1 MPERDGLSAEGVSEQ
16 AGASR
21 LPSLRLLAGFEAAA
35 RIGSFSRAA
44 ESLHLS
50 QSAISH
56 QIQQLEEFVG
66 QPLFHRVG
74 RGVELTF
81 AGEMLQQSV
90 GRALETLRRG
100 LDRIAVY
107 TDPGLVA
114 LVGPAFL
121 LQGWLQ
127 PRLSALRAAHPDIV
141 PLLSIDEEPGQA
153 DEIDVDLLIS
163 PRPMSLDGW
172 EDARWLRDEWLF
184 VCAPALAEE
193 LAGLPL
199 ERHHELARLVCL
211 ERARLPDAA
220 EAETQRLLR
229 RFGVAAIYDDAQ
241 LARDAALRGHGI
253 PRWLWTRI
261 CARDGCMRWPATS
274 GCPARNGGCRGRRA
288 PCGPTRW
295 SGCTRGSALPRGRGL
310 PAQLARTESQQLA
323 A

>member
-1 MPERDGLSAEGVSEQ
+1 MPEHDGLSAEEVSEQ
-16 AGASR
+16 AVASR

-127 PRLSALRAAHPDIV
+127 PRLAALRAAHPDIV
-141 PLLSIDEEPGQA
+141 PLLSIDESPGQA
-153 DEIDVDLLIS
+153 DEIDLDLLIS
-163 PRPMSLDGW
+163 PRPLSLDGW

-193 LAGLPL
+193 LAGLPF

-253 PRWLWTRI
+253 ACLSSLAVDEDLREGRLHALAGYRRLPGAQWWLSR
-261 CARDGCMRWPATS
+261 PE
-274 GCPARNGGCRGRRA
+274 
-288 PCGPTRW
+288 
-295 SGCTRGSALPRGRGL
+295 SAL
-310 PAQLARTESQQLA
+310 RTEAMERMHAWLSSA
-323 A
+323 AREGPASAIGAD